1 MATCVGPLAW
11 GSCCPLCPG
20 SGCVMEDLDRDPE
33 GEMSIVLNPALPCL
47 PLVGPC
53 SPPRDSWPVPSMS
66 LIWDLTTK
74 EDLVLPDGDRMERYG
89 VFSTW

>member
-1 MATCVGPLAW
+1 
-11 GSCCPLCPG
+11 
-20 SGCVMEDLDRDPE
+20 MEASDRDPE
-33 GEMSIVLNPALPCL
+33 GKMSIVFNPVVFNPALPCL

-66 LIWDLTTK
+66 LIWSLTTK
-74 EDLVLPDGDRMERYG
+74 EDLVLPGGDIMERYG